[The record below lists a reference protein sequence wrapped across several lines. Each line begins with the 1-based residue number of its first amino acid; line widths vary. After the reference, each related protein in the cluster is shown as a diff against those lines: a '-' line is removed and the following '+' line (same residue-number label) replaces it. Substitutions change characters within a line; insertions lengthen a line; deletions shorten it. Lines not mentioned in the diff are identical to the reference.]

1 MILKTIYFNILNY
14 REGFMNKSKSTIL
27 KSAFLFII
35 LIISLSMIFIFSYK
49 NAKSFAEKPKAKNGV
64 LDLRNWDFKKQGI
77 AKLNGEWEFYYE
89 QLLTPEDLQNKSK
102 PIKTGLINI
111 PGNFLDY
118 MYKGQQL
125 KGQGYATYRLKVL
138 TNNAEELYAIKTE
151 YIQTAHKLWVNGKVI
166 AESGKVGKSKNET
179 VSKLAPELGA
189 FYVKTGEIEIVL
201 QTCNYYY
208 GVPQIDT
215 ILFGTEA
222 QISQY
227 RANNVGFDLFLFGST
242 LVAGIYNF
250 ALFLRRKK
258 DKATLYFSI
267 VCALVGLRTIL
278 VGERLIYNVFPNM
291 NYILDI
297 KLLLWTFFLYI
308 PIVVLFIDSFYPNLL
323 NKAIVRSSSIIGIVY
338 FFVILILP
346 TIYYNGLIILF
357 EIISTFLL
365 LYILYKLIYRYLT
378 QGQKC
383 EMVIIAIFLLFI
395 TRFNDILYEYSII
408 QTASYAPVGMLI
420 FIFAQSYALADR
432 FSMAFSDVEEM
443 TEKLKSI
450 DRLKDDFLASTSH
463 ELKTPLNGI
472 IGLSESLASGIY
484 DPSSNEQ
491 NDTLRL
497 IQASAKRLSNL
508 VNDIS
513 DFSKLKNNDVIL
525 NMNAVDIRQLTN
537 IVIKSCKPFLKNKEM
552 NIVNSIGIDMPWVY
566 GDENRIQQ
574 ILYNLIGNA
583 MKFTQYGEIKIS
595 AIEKENHLEITI
607 SDTGI
612 GIPEDQIENIFEPY
626 EQVKGINKKYGGTG
640 LGLHISKKLIYLHG
654 GEIRVK
660 SILNKGSKFIFTL
673 PKSKYISKCKE
684 ELQINLNTKAEEQV
698 YQIKEKQEDEFND
711 SKNNKRILIVDDEP
725 VNIKVLKN
733 FLEYEK
739 YTVITADNGKEA
751 INIVSNDTELDLAI
765 IDMMLPDMLGY
776 EICSLMREKY
786 SLLDLPILIMTAD
799 NRMESLVVSF
809 ECGANDYL
817 KKPFERSEML
827 ARVKT
832 LVELKQSVRKAINLQ
847 KEVASTTKQVKVLS
861 ENFEEN
867 KRKLS
872 EILEYDKLK
881 NEFFAN
887 ISHELRTPLN
897 VIWSS
902 VQLLQSINVNNS
914 AEGYDVN
921 KYLKI
926 MNQNSLRL
934 LRLINNLIDTTKIDS
949 GYLSL
954 NLVNGNIVYI
964 IEEITL
970 SAADYIKSQG
980 IELIFDTDVEEK
992 YIAFDIDKIE
1002 RIVLNILSNA
1012 IKFTEKNGTILV
1024 NIYDLGNKIRLSIK
1038 DTGIGIPEDKLDK
1051 IFERFVQVDKSFSR
1065 RSEGSGIGLALVKS
1079 LVEMQGGTIRAKS
1092 KLGEGSEFVVE
1103 LPVRLVEEDSEVSS
1117 YSVYESSN
1125 SKVER
1130 IQIEFSDIYE

>member
-1 MILKTIYFNILNY
+1 
-14 REGFMNKSKSTIL
+14 MNKSKTTIL
-27 KSAFLFII
+27 KSVFLFMI
-35 LIISLSMIFIFSYK
+35 LIISLSIIFIFSNK
-49 NAKSFAEKPKAKNGV
+49 NAKSFTEKPVAKDGV

-77 AKLNGEWEFYYE
+77 AKLDGQWEFYYDK
-89 QLLTPEDLQNKSK
+89 LSTPEDFQNKSK

-111 PGNFLDY
+111 PGNFINY
-118 MYKGQQL
+118 IYKGQPL
-125 KGQGYATYRLKVL
+125 GGQGYATYRLKVL
-138 TNNAEELYAIKTE
+138 TNNVEDLYAIKTE
-151 YIQTAHKLWVNGKVI
+151 YIQTSYKLWANGKVVTQ
-166 AESGKVGKSKNET
+166 SGKVGKSKTEM
-179 VSKLAPELGA
+179 VSKVAPGLGA
-189 FYVKTGEIEIVL
+189 FYNKTGEIEIVL

-215 ILFGTEA
+215 ILIGTEA
-222 QISQY
+222 QISEN
-227 RANNVGFDLFLFGST
+227 RAESMGFDLFLFGST

-278 VGERLIYNVFPNM
+278 VGERLIYNIFPNM
-291 NYILDI
+291 NYVLDL

-308 PIVVLFIDSFYPNLL
+308 PMLVLFIDSFYSNLL
-323 NKAIVRSSSIIGIVY
+323 NKAIVKGSSIIGIVY
-338 FFVILILP
+338 FFAILILP
-346 TIYYNGLIILF
+346 TIYYNDLVLPF
-357 EIISTFLL
+357 EIISNFLL
-365 LYILYKLIYRYLT
+365 LYILYKLIHRYFT
-378 QGQKC
+378 KGQKC

-395 TRFNDILYEYSII
+395 TRFNDVLYEYSII
-408 QTASYAPVGMLI
+408 QTGSYAPVGMLI

-432 FSMAFSDVEEM
+432 FSMAFSNVEEM

-450 DRLKDDFLASTSH
+450 DRLKDDFLAITSH

-472 IGLSESLASGIY
+472 IGLSESLVSGIY

-491 NDTLRL
+491 NETLRL

-508 VNDIS
+508 VNDIL
-513 DFSKLKNNDVIL
+513 DFSKLKNNDVNL
-525 NMNAVDIRQLTN
+525 NMKAVDIRQLTN
-537 IVIKSCKPFLKNKEM
+537 IVIKSCKPFLRNNEL
-552 NIVNSIGIDMPWVY
+552 NIVNSIGIDMTWAY

-583 MKFTQYGEIKIS
+583 MKFTQSGEIKIS
-595 AIEKENHLEITI
+595 AVEKENYLEITV

-612 GIPEDQIENIFEPY
+612 GIAEDQLENIFQPY
-626 EQVKGINKKYGGTG
+626 EQVEGINKNYGGTG
-640 LGLHISKKLIYLHG
+640 LGLHITKKLIHLHD
-654 GEIRVK
+654 GEIRVQ

-673 PKSKYISKCKE
+673 PKSKYLSKYGE
-684 ELQINLNTKAEEQV
+684 ELQVSLSNENEEQPC
-698 YQIKEKQEDEFND
+698 QIKEKQESEFSN
-711 SKNNKRILIVDDEP
+711 SKNNMRILIVDDEL

-739 YTVITADNGKEA
+739 YKIITATNGKEA
-751 INIVSNDTELDLAI
+751 INIISNDKELDLVI
-765 IDMMLPDMLGY
+765 LDMMLPDMLGY
-776 EICSLMREKY
+776 EICSLLREKY

-799 NRMESLVVSF
+799 NRTESLVVSF

-817 KKPFERSEML
+817 RKPFERSELL

-832 LVELKQSVRKAINLQ
+832 LIELKQSVRKAIKLQ
-847 KEVASTTKQVKVLS
+847 KEVASTTKQVEVLS

-872 EILEYDKLK
+872 EVLQYDKLK
-881 NEFFAN
+881 TEFFAN

-897 VIWSS
+897 VISSS
-902 VQLLQSINVNNS
+902 VQLLQSISLNNS

-926 MNQNSLRL
+926 MNQNVLRL
-934 LRLINNLIDTTKIDS
+934 LRLINNLIDTTKVDG

-954 NLVNGNIVYI
+954 NLLNGNIVYI

-970 SAADYIKSQG
+970 SAADYIKSKG

-992 YIAFDIDKIE
+992 YMAFDVDKVE

-1012 IKFTEKNGTILV
+1012 IKFTEKNGTIFV
-1024 NIYDLGNKIRLSIK
+1024 NLYDLGNKIQLSIK

-1051 IFERFVQVDKSFSR
+1051 IFERFAQVDKSLSR

-1079 LVEMQGGTIRAKS
+1079 LVEMQGGTIYAKS
-1092 KLGEGSEFVVE
+1092 KLGEGSEFIVE
-1103 LPVRLVEEDSEVSS
+1103 FPVTLVEEDGEVSS
-1117 YSVYESSN
+1117 YSAYESSN
-1125 SKVER
+1125 SKYVER

>member
-1 MILKTIYFNILNY
+1 
-14 REGFMNKSKSTIL
+14 MNKSKVTVL
-27 KSAFLFII
+27 RTAFL
-35 LIISLSMIFIFSYK
+35 LVALVISLSIVFIFSSK
-49 NAKSFAEKPKAKNGV
+49 NAKSINEKPVAKDGV
-64 LDLRNWDFKKQGI
+64 LDLRDWDFEKQGI
-77 AKLNGEWEFYYE
+77 AKLNGEWEFYYGK
-89 QLLTPEDLQNKSK
+89 LLTPEDFQNKNK
-102 PIKTGLINI
+102 PIKTGLLNI
-111 PGNFLDY
+111 PGSFNNYIYNGKPLDS
-118 MYKGQQL
+118 
-125 KGQGYATYRLKVL
+125 QGYATYRLKVL
-138 TNNAEELYAIKTE
+138 TNNVEDLYAIKTE
-151 YIQTAHKLWVNGKVI
+151 YIQTSHKLWANGRVV
-166 AESGKVGKSKNET
+166 AESGKVGKSKMEMI
-179 VSKLAPELGA
+179 SKVAPGVGA
-189 FYVKTGEIEIVL
+189 FYDKTGEIEIVL

-215 ILFGTEA
+215 ILLGTEA
-222 QISQY
+222 QISEY
-227 RANNVGFDLFLFGST
+227 RAEHMGFDLFLFGTT

-278 VGERLIYNVFPNM
+278 VGERLIYSIFPNM
-291 NYILDI
+291 NYVFDI
-297 KLLLWTFFLYI
+297 KLLLWTFFLYV
-308 PIVVLFIDSFYPNLL
+308 PMLVLFIDSFYPNLL
-323 NKAIVRSSSIIGIVY
+323 NKSVVKGSSIIGIVY
-338 FFVILILP
+338 FFVILMLP
-346 TIYYNGLIILF
+346 TIYYNGLILPF
-357 EIISTFLL
+357 EIISNFLL
-365 LYILYKLIYRYLT
+365 LYILYKLIYRYIT

-383 EMVIIAIFLLFI
+383 EVVIIAMFLLFI
-395 TRFNDILYEYSII
+395 TRLNDILYEYSII
-408 QTASYAPVGMLI
+408 QTGSYAPVGMLI
-420 FIFAQSYALADR
+420 FIFAQSYVLGDR
-432 FSMAFSDVEEM
+432 FSTAFSNIEKM

-450 DRLKDDFLASTSH
+450 DKLKDDFLASTSH

-472 IGLSESLASGIY
+472 IGLSESLVSGIY
-484 DPSSNEQ
+484 DPSNNEQ
-491 NDTLRL
+491 NETLRL

-508 VNDIS
+508 VNDIL
-513 DFSKLKNNDVIL
+513 DFSKLKNNDVVL
-525 NMNAVDIRQLTN
+525 YMKAVDIRQLTN
-537 IVIKSCKPFLKNKEM
+537 IVIKFCKPFLRNKKL
-552 NIVNSIGIDMPWVY
+552 NIVNSIGIDMPWAY

-574 ILYNLIGNA
+574 ILYNLIGNS

-595 AIEKENHLEITI
+595 AIERDNYLEITI
-607 SDTGI
+607 ADTGI
-612 GIPEDQIENIFEPY
+612 GMPKDQIDKIFEPY
-626 EQVKGINKKYGGTG
+626 EQVEGINKNYGGTG
-640 LGLHISKKLIYLHG
+640 LGLHITKKLIHLHG
-654 GEIRVK
+654 GEIRVH

-673 PKSKYISKCKE
+673 PKSNYLSRCKD
-684 ELQINLNTKAEEQV
+684 ELQVNLSNQTEEPV
-698 YQIKEKQEDEFND
+698 GQIKEKEENEFNN

-751 INIVSNDTELDLAI
+751 INIVSNDKEIDLVI
-765 IDMMLPDMLGY
+765 LDMMLPDMLGY
-776 EICSLMREKY
+776 EICSLLRERY
-786 SLLDLPILIMTAD
+786 SMLELPILIMTAD
-799 NRMESLVVSF
+799 NRTESLVVSF

-817 KKPFERSEML
+817 RKPFERSELL

-832 LVELKQSVRKAINLQ
+832 LVELKQSIGKTINLQ
-847 KEVASTTKQVKVLS
+847 KEVANTTKQVEVLS

-902 VQLLQSINVNNS
+902 VQLLQSISTNS
-914 AEGYDVN
+914 LEEKYDIN

-954 NLVNGNIVYI
+954 NLINGNIVYI

-992 YIAFDIDKIE
+992 YMAFDVDKIE

-1012 IKFTEKNGTILV
+1012 IKFTENNGSIFV
-1024 NIYDLGNKIRLSIK
+1024 NIYDLGDKIQLSIR
-1038 DTGIGIPEDKLDK
+1038 DTGIGIPEDKLDR

-1079 LVEMQGGTIRAKS
+1079 LVEMQGGTIHVKS
-1092 KLGEGSEFVVE
+1092 KLGEGSEFIVE
-1103 LPVRLVEEDSEVSS
+1103 LPVKLVEEDGEVSA
-1117 YSVYESSN
+1117 YSVYETSN

-1130 IQIEFSDIYE
+1130 IQIEFSDIYQ

>member
-1 MILKTIYFNILNY
+1 
-14 REGFMNKSKSTIL
+14 MNKSKVTVL
-27 KSAFLFII
+27 RSAFL
-35 LIISLSMIFIFSYK
+35 LIALVISLSIIFIFGNK
-49 NAKSFAEKPKAKNGV
+49 NAKSIAEKPVAKDGV
-64 LDLRNWDFKKQGI
+64 LDLRNWDFKKKGI
-77 AKLNGEWEFYYE
+77 AKLNGQWEFYYDK
-89 QLLTPEDLQNKSK
+89 LLIPEDFQNENK
-102 PIKTGLINI
+102 PIKTGLLNI
-111 PGNFLDY
+111 PGSFSSYIYNGQLLDN
-118 MYKGQQL
+118 
-125 KGQGYATYRLKVL
+125 QGYATYRLKVL
-138 TNNAEELYAIKTE
+138 TNNVEDLYAIKTE
-151 YIQTAHKLWVNGKVI
+151 YIQTSHKLWANGRVV
-166 AESGKVGKSKNET
+166 AESGKVGKSKTEM
-179 VSKLAPELGA
+179 VSKVAPAVGA
-189 FYVKTGEIEIVL
+189 FYDKTGEIEIVL

-215 ILFGTEA
+215 ILLGTEA
-222 QISQY
+222 QISEY
-227 RANNVGFDLFLFGST
+227 RAKHMGFDLFLFGST

-267 VCALVGLRTIL
+267 VCFLVGLRTIL
-278 VGERLIYNVFPNM
+278 VDERLIYSVFPNM
-291 NYILDI
+291 NYIFDI
-297 KLLLWTFFLYI
+297 KLLLWTFFLYV
-308 PIVVLFIDSFYPNLL
+308 PMLVLFINSFYPNLL
-323 NKAIVRSSSIIGIVY
+323 NKSVVKGSSIIGIVY
-338 FFVILILP
+338 FFVILMLP
-346 TIYYNGLIILF
+346 TIYYNGLIFPF
-357 EIISTFLL
+357 EIISNFLL
-365 LYILYKLIYRYLT
+365 LYILYKLVYRYIT
-378 QGQKC
+378 EGQKC
-383 EMVIIAIFLLFI
+383 EMVIVAIFLLFI
-395 TRFNDILYEYSII
+395 TRLNDILYEYSII
-408 QTASYAPVGMLI
+408 QTGSYAPVGMLI
-420 FIFAQSYALADR
+420 FIFAQSYVLADR
-432 FSMAFSDVEEM
+432 FSTTFSNIEEM

-450 DRLKDDFLASTSH
+450 DKLKDDFLASTSH

-472 IGLSESLASGIY
+472 IGLSESLVSGIY
-484 DPSSNEQ
+484 DPSNNEQ
-491 NDTLRL
+491 NETLEL

-508 VNDIS
+508 VNDIL
-513 DFSKLKNNDVIL
+513 DFSKLKNNDVNL
-525 NMNAVDIRQLTN
+525 YMRAVDIRQLTN
-537 IVIKSCKPFLKNKEM
+537 IVIKSCKPFLRNKKL
-552 NIVNSIGIDMPWVY
+552 NIVNSIGIDMPWAY

-583 MKFTQYGEIKIS
+583 MKFTHYGEIKIS
-595 AIEKENHLEITI
+595 AIEKDNYLEITI
-607 SDTGI
+607 SDTGM
-612 GIPEDQIENIFEPY
+612 GIPKDQIYKIFEPY
-626 EQVKGINKKYGGTG
+626 EQVEGINKNYGGTG
-640 LGLHISKKLIYLHG
+640 LGLHITKKLIHLHG
-654 GEIRVK
+654 GQIKVQ

-673 PKSKYISKCKE
+673 PKSDYLSRCKDE
-684 ELQINLNTKAEEQV
+684 SQVNLANQAEEPV
-698 YQIKEKQEDEFND
+698 GQIKEKEKNKFNN
-711 SKNNKRILIVDDEP
+711 SKDNKRILIVDDEP

-739 YTVITADNGKEA
+739 YTVISADNGKEA
-751 INIVSNDTELDLAI
+751 INIVSNDKELDLVI
-765 IDMMLPDMLGY
+765 LDMMLPDMLGY
-776 EICSLMREKY
+776 EICSLLREKY

-799 NRMESLVVSF
+799 NRTESLVVSF

-817 KKPFERSEML
+817 RKPFERSELL

-832 LVELKQSVRKAINLQ
+832 LIELKQSVRKAINLQ
-847 KEVASTTKQVKVLS
+847 KEVANTTKQVEVLS

-902 VQLLQSINVNNS
+902 VQLLQSINIGNS
-914 AEGYDVN
+914 QDGYDVN

-954 NLVNGNIVYI
+954 NLINGNIVYI
-964 IEEITL
+964 VEEITL

-992 YIAFDIDKIE
+992 YMAFDVDKIE

-1012 IKFTEKNGTILV
+1012 IKFTEKNGTIFV
-1024 NIYDLGNKIRLSIK
+1024 NIYDLGDKIQLSIR

-1051 IFERFVQVDKSFSR
+1051 IFERFVQVDKSLSR

-1079 LVEMQGGTIRAKS
+1079 LVEMQGGTIHAKS

-1103 LPVRLVEEDSEVSS
+1103 LPAKLVEEDGEVNA
-1117 YSVYESSN
+1117 YSVYDSSN

>member
-1 MILKTIYFNILNY
+1 
-14 REGFMNKSKSTIL
+14 MNKSKVTIL
-27 KSAFLFII
+27 RSAFLFII
-35 LIISLSMIFIFSYK
+35 LTISLFIIFIFSNK
-49 NAKSFAEKPKAKNGV
+49 NDKSITEKPVAKDGI

-77 AKLNGEWEFYYE
+77 VKLDGEWEFYYDN
-89 QLLTPEDLQNKSK
+89 LLTPEDFQNKNK

-111 PGNFLDY
+111 PGNFISY
-118 MYKGQQL
+118 IYKGHPL
-125 KGQGYATYRLKVL
+125 KSQGYATYRLKVL
-138 TNNAEELYAIKTE
+138 TNNIEDLYAIKTE
-151 YIQTAHKLWVNGKVI
+151 YIQTSHKLWANGRVV
-166 AESGKVGKSKNET
+166 AQSGEVGKSKAEA
-179 VSKLAPELGA
+179 VSKVAPGLGA
-189 FYVKTGEIEIVL
+189 FYDKTGEIEIVL
-201 QTCNYYY
+201 QTCNYSY

-215 ILFGTEA
+215 ILLGTEA
-222 QISQY
+222 QISEY
-227 RANNVGFDLFLFGST
+227 RARSIGFDLFLFGST
-242 LVAGIYNF
+242 IVAGIYNF

-278 VGERLIYNVFPNM
+278 VGERLIYNVFPNL

-308 PIVVLFIDSFYPNLL
+308 PILVLFIDSFYPKLL
-323 NKAIVRSSSIIGIVY
+323 NKNIVKGSNIIGIVY

-346 TIYYNGLIILF
+346 TIYYNGLVLPF
-357 EIISTFLL
+357 EIISDFLL
-365 LYILYKLIYRYLT
+365 LYILYRLIYRYFT

-383 EMVIIAIFLLFI
+383 EMVIVAMFLLFI
-395 TRFNDILYEYSII
+395 TRINDILYEYSMI
-408 QTASYAPVGMLI
+408 QTGSYAPVGMLI

-443 TEKLKSI
+443 TEKLKSV
-450 DRLKDDFLASTSH
+450 DRLKNEFLASTSH

-472 IGLSESLASGIY
+472 IGLSESLTSGIY
-484 DPSSNEQ
+484 DPSGNEQ
-491 NDTLRL
+491 KETIRL
-497 IQASAKRLSNL
+497 IEASAKRLSNL
-508 VNDIS
+508 VNDIL
-513 DFSKLKNNDVIL
+513 DFSKLKNNDVTL
-525 NMNAVDIRQLTN
+525 NMKAVDIRQLTN
-537 IVIKSCKPFLKNKEM
+537 IVIKFCKPFLRNKEL
-552 NIVNSIGIDMPWVY
+552 NIVNSIGIDIPWAY

-583 MKFTQYGEIKIS
+583 MKFTQYGEIRIS
-595 AIEKENHLEITI
+595 AIEKENYLEITI
-607 SDTGI
+607 ADTGI
-612 GIPEDQIENIFEPY
+612 GIPEDQIKNIFEPY
-626 EQVKGINKKYGGTG
+626 EQVGGINKNYGGTG
-640 LGLHISKKLIYLHG
+640 LGLHITKKLVHLHG

-660 SILNKGSKFIFTL
+660 STLNKGSKFIFTL
-673 PKSKYISKCKE
+673 PRSTYLSKCE
-684 ELQINLNTKAEEQV
+684 DELQINLNNQTEESV
-698 YQIKEKQEDEFND
+698 SDIKKEENELNN
-711 SKNNKRILIVDDEP
+711 SKDNKRILIVDDEP

-739 YTVITADNGKEA
+739 YTVITADSGKEA
-751 INIVSNDTELDLAI
+751 INIVSNDKELDLVI
-765 IDMMLPDMLGY
+765 LDMMMPDMLGY

-799 NRMESLVVSF
+799 NRTESLVVSF

-817 KKPFERSEML
+817 RKPFERSEML
-827 ARVKT
+827 VRVKT
-832 LVELKQSVRKAINLQ
+832 LIELKKSVRKAINLQ
-847 KEVASTTKQVKVLS
+847 KEVATTTKQVEVLS

-872 EILEYDKLK
+872 EVLEYDKLK

-902 VQLLQSINVNNS
+902 VQLLQSININESVK
-914 AEGYDVN
+914 GYDVN

-934 LRLINNLIDTTKIDS
+934 LRLINNLIDTTKIDG

-992 YIAFDIDKIE
+992 YMAFDVDKIE

-1012 IKFTEKNGTILV
+1012 IKFTERNGAIFV
-1024 NIYDLGNKIRLSIK
+1024 NIYDLGDRIQLAIR

-1079 LVEMQGGTIRAKS
+1079 LVEMQGGTIYAKS
-1092 KLGEGSEFVVE
+1092 KLGEGSEFVIE
-1103 LPVRLVEEDSEVSS
+1103 LPVKLIKEESEVSS
-1117 YSVYESSN
+1117 YSVYEPSN

>member
-1 MILKTIYFNILNY
+1 
-14 REGFMNKSKSTIL
+14 MNKSKVTVL
-27 KSAFLFII
+27 RSAFL
-35 LIISLSMIFIFSYK
+35 LIALVISLSIIFIFSNK
-49 NAKSFAEKPKAKNGV
+49 NAKSIAEKPVAKDGV
-64 LDLRNWDFKKQGI
+64 LDLRNWDFKKKGI
-77 AKLNGEWEFYYE
+77 AKLNGQWEFYYDK
-89 QLLTPEDLQNKSK
+89 LLIPEDFQNENK
-102 PIKTGLINI
+102 PIKTGLLNI
-111 PGNFLDY
+111 PGSFSSYIYNGQLLDN
-118 MYKGQQL
+118 
-125 KGQGYATYRLKVL
+125 QGYATYRLKVL
-138 TNNAEELYAIKTE
+138 TNNVEDLYAIKTE
-151 YIQTAHKLWVNGKVI
+151 YIQTSHKLWANGRVV
-166 AESGKVGKSKNET
+166 AESGKVGKSKTEM
-179 VSKLAPELGA
+179 VSKVAPAVGA
-189 FYVKTGEIEIVL
+189 FYDKTGEIEIVL

-215 ILFGTEA
+215 ILLGTEA
-222 QISQY
+222 QISEY
-227 RANNVGFDLFLFGST
+227 RAKHMGFDLFLFGST

-267 VCALVGLRTIL
+267 VCFLVGLRTIL
-278 VGERLIYNVFPNM
+278 VGERLIYSVFPNM
-291 NYILDI
+291 NYIFDI
-297 KLLLWTFFLYI
+297 KLLLWTFFLYV
-308 PIVVLFIDSFYPNLL
+308 PMLVLFINSFYPNLL
-323 NKAIVRSSSIIGIVY
+323 NKSVVKGSSIIGIVY

-346 TIYYNGLIILF
+346 TIYYNGLILPF
-357 EIISTFLL
+357 EIISNFLL
-365 LYILYKLIYRYLT
+365 LYILYKLIYRYIT
-378 QGQKC
+378 EGQKW
-383 EMVIIAIFLLFI
+383 EMVIVAIFLLFI
-395 TRFNDILYEYSII
+395 TRLNDILYEYSII
-408 QTASYAPVGMLI
+408 QTGSYAPVGMLI
-420 FIFAQSYALADR
+420 FIFAQSYVLADR
-432 FSMAFSDVEEM
+432 FSTTFSNIEEM

-450 DRLKDDFLASTSH
+450 DKLKDDFLASTSH

-472 IGLSESLASGIY
+472 IGLSESLVSGIY
-484 DPSSNEQ
+484 DPSNNEQ
-491 NDTLRL
+491 NETLEL

-508 VNDIS
+508 VNDIL
-513 DFSKLKNNDVIL
+513 DFSKLKNNDVNL
-525 NMNAVDIRQLTN
+525 YMKAVDIRQLTN
-537 IVIKSCKPFLKNKEM
+537 IVIKSCKPFLRNKKL
-552 NIVNSIGIDMPWVY
+552 NIVNSIGIDMPWAY

-583 MKFTQYGEIKIS
+583 MKFTHYGEIKIS
-595 AIEKENHLEITI
+595 AIEKDNYLEITI
-607 SDTGI
+607 SDTGM
-612 GIPEDQIENIFEPY
+612 GIPKDQIYKIFEPY
-626 EQVKGINKKYGGTG
+626 EQVEGINKNYGGTG
-640 LGLHISKKLIYLHG
+640 LGLHITKKLIHLHG
-654 GEIRVK
+654 GQIKVQ

-673 PKSKYISKCKE
+673 PKSDYLSRCKDE
-684 ELQINLNTKAEEQV
+684 SQVNLANQAEEPV
-698 YQIKEKQEDEFND
+698 GQIKEKEKNEFNN
-711 SKNNKRILIVDDEP
+711 SKDNKRILIVDDEP

-739 YTVITADNGKEA
+739 YTVISADNGKEA
-751 INIVSNDTELDLAI
+751 INIVSNDKELDLVI
-765 IDMMLPDMLGY
+765 LDMMLPDMLGY
-776 EICSLMREKY
+776 EICNLLREKY

-799 NRMESLVVSF
+799 NRTESLVVSF

-817 KKPFERSEML
+817 RKPFERSELL

-832 LVELKQSVRKAINLQ
+832 LIELKQSVRKAINLQ
-847 KEVASTTKQVKVLS
+847 KEVANTTKQVEVLS

-902 VQLLQSINVNNS
+902 VQLLQSINIGNPQD
-914 AEGYDVN
+914 GYDVN

-954 NLVNGNIVYI
+954 NLINGNIVYI
-964 IEEITL
+964 VEEITL

-992 YIAFDIDKIE
+992 YMAFDVDKIE

-1012 IKFTEKNGTILV
+1012 IKFTEKNGTIFV
-1024 NIYDLGNKIRLSIK
+1024 NIYNLGDKIQLSIR

-1051 IFERFVQVDKSFSR
+1051 IFERFVQVDKSLSR

-1079 LVEMQGGTIRAKS
+1079 LVEMQGGTIHAKS

-1103 LPVRLVEEDSEVSS
+1103 LPAKLVEEDGEVNA
-1117 YSVYESSN
+1117 YSVYDSSN

>member
-1 MILKTIYFNILNY
+1 
-14 REGFMNKSKSTIL
+14 MNKSKTTIL

-35 LIISLSMIFIFSYK
+35 LIICLSIIFIFGNK
-49 NAKSFAEKPKAKNGV
+49 NVKSFTEEPVSKDGV
-64 LDLRNWDFKKQGI
+64 LDLRNWDFDKQGI
-77 AKLNGEWEFYYE
+77 AKLNGQWEFYYDK
-89 QLLTPEDLQNKSK
+89 LLTPEDFQSKNK
-102 PIKTGLINI
+102 PVKTGLLNI
-111 PGNFLDY
+111 PGNFINY
-118 MYKGQQL
+118 IYKGQPL
-125 KGQGYATYRLKVL
+125 SGQGYATYRLKVL
-138 TNNAEELYAIKTE
+138 TNNVEDLYAIKTE
-151 YIQTAHKLWVNGKVI
+151 YIQTSYKLWVNGKVVTQ
-166 AESGKVGKSKNET
+166 SGKVGKSKTEM
-179 VSKLAPELGA
+179 VSKVAPGLGA
-189 FYVKTGEIEIVL
+189 FYDKTGEIEIVL

-215 ILFGTEA
+215 ILLGTEA
-222 QISQY
+222 QISEN
-227 RANNVGFDLFLFGST
+227 RARSMGFDLFLFGST

-278 VGERLIYNVFPNM
+278 VGERLIYNIFPNM
-291 NYILDI
+291 NYILDL

-308 PIVVLFIDSFYPNLL
+308 PMLVLFIDSFYPKLL
-323 NKAIVRSSSIIGIVY
+323 NKVIVKGSSIIGIVY

-346 TIYYNGLIILF
+346 TIYYNDLILPF
-357 EIISTFLL
+357 EIISNFLL
-365 LYILYKLIYRYLT
+365 LYILYKLIHRYFT
-378 QGQKC
+378 EGQKC

-408 QTASYAPVGMLI
+408 QTGSYAPVGMLI

-432 FSMAFSDVEEM
+432 FSMAFSNVEEM

-450 DRLKDDFLASTSH
+450 DRLKDDFLAITSH

-472 IGLSESLASGIY
+472 IGLSESLVSGIY

-491 NDTLRL
+491 NETLRL

-508 VNDIS
+508 VNDIL
-513 DFSKLKNNDVIL
+513 DFSKLKNNDVNL
-525 NMNAVDIRQLTN
+525 NMKAVDIRQLTN
-537 IVIKSCKPFLKNKEM
+537 IVIKSCNPFLRNKDL
-552 NIVNSIGIDMPWVY
+552 NIVNSIGIDMPWAY

-595 AIEKENHLEITI
+595 AVEKENYLEITI

-612 GIPEDQIENIFEPY
+612 GISEHQLENIFQPY
-626 EQVKGINKKYGGTG
+626 EQVEGINKNYGGTG
-640 LGLHISKKLIYLHG
+640 LGLHITKKLIHLHG
-654 GEIRVK
+654 GEIRVQ

-673 PKSKYISKCKE
+673 PKSKYLSKYGD
-684 ELQINLNTKAEEQV
+684 ELQVNLNNENEEQV
-698 YQIKEKQEDEFND
+698 CQIKEKQENKFND
-711 SKNNKRILIVDDEP
+711 SKNNNRILIVDDEP
-725 VNIKVLKN
+725 ANIKVLRN

-739 YTVITADNGKEA
+739 YTVITATNGKEA
-751 INIVSNDTELDLAI
+751 INITSNDKELDLVI
-765 IDMMLPDMLGY
+765 LDMMLPDMLGY
-776 EICSLMREKY
+776 EICSLLREKY

-799 NRMESLVVSF
+799 NRTESLVVSF

-817 KKPFERSEML
+817 TKPFERSELL
-827 ARVKT
+827 ARAKT
-832 LVELKQSVRKAINLQ
+832 LIELKQSVRKAIKLQ
-847 KEVASTTKQVKVLS
+847 KEVVSTTKQVEVLS

-881 NEFFAN
+881 TEFFAN

-902 VQLLQSINVNNS
+902 VQLLQSINLSNS
-914 AEGYDVN
+914 VEGYDIN

-934 LRLINNLIDTTKIDS
+934 LRLINNLIDTTKVDG

-954 NLVNGNIVYI
+954 NLLNGNIVYI

-970 SAADYIKSQG
+970 SAADYIKSKG

-992 YIAFDIDKIE
+992 YMAFDVDKIE

-1012 IKFTEKNGTILV
+1012 IKFTEKNGTIFV
-1024 NIYDLGNKIRLSIK
+1024 NLYDLGNKIQLSIK

-1051 IFERFVQVDKSFSR
+1051 IFERFAQVDKSLSR

-1079 LVEMQGGTIRAKS
+1079 LIEMQGGTIYAKS
-1092 KLGEGSEFVVE
+1092 KLGEGSEFIVE
-1103 LPVRLVEEDSEVSS
+1103 LPVTLVEEDGEVSS
-1117 YSVYESSN
+1117 YSAYESSN
-1125 SKVER
+1125 SKYVER

>member
-1 MILKTIYFNILNY
+1 
-14 REGFMNKSKSTIL
+14 MNKSKVTVL
-27 KSAFLFII
+27 RSAFL
-35 LIISLSMIFIFSYK
+35 LIALVISLSIIFIFSNK
-49 NAKSFAEKPKAKNGV
+49 NAKSIAEKPVAKDGV
-64 LDLRNWDFKKQGI
+64 LDLRNWDFKKKGI
-77 AKLNGEWEFYYE
+77 AKLNGQWEFYYDK
-89 QLLTPEDLQNKSK
+89 LLIPEDFQNENK
-102 PIKTGLINI
+102 PIKTGLLNI
-111 PGNFLDY
+111 PGSFSSYIYNGQLLDN
-118 MYKGQQL
+118 
-125 KGQGYATYRLKVL
+125 QGYATYRLKVL
-138 TNNAEELYAIKTE
+138 TNNVEDLYAIKTE
-151 YIQTAHKLWVNGKVI
+151 YIQTSHKLWANGRVV
-166 AESGKVGKSKNET
+166 AESGKVGKSKTEM
-179 VSKLAPELGA
+179 VSKVAPAVGA
-189 FYVKTGEIEIVL
+189 FYDKTGEIEIVL

-215 ILFGTEA
+215 ILLGTEA
-222 QISQY
+222 QISEY
-227 RANNVGFDLFLFGST
+227 RAKHMGFDLFLFGST

-267 VCALVGLRTIL
+267 VCFLVGLRTIL
-278 VGERLIYNVFPNM
+278 VGERLIYSVFPNM
-291 NYILDI
+291 NYIFDI
-297 KLLLWTFFLYI
+297 KLLLWTFFLYV
-308 PIVVLFIDSFYPNLL
+308 PMLVLFINSFYPNLL
-323 NKAIVRSSSIIGIVY
+323 NKSVVKGSSIIGIVY

-346 TIYYNGLIILF
+346 TIYYNGLILPF
-357 EIISTFLL
+357 EIISNFLL
-365 LYILYKLIYRYLT
+365 LYILYKLIYRYIT
-378 QGQKC
+378 EGQKW
-383 EMVIIAIFLLFI
+383 EMVIVAIFLLFI
-395 TRFNDILYEYSII
+395 TRLNDILYEYSII
-408 QTASYAPVGMLI
+408 QTGSYAPVGMLI
-420 FIFAQSYALADR
+420 FIFAQSYVLADR
-432 FSMAFSDVEEM
+432 FSTTFSNIEEM

-450 DRLKDDFLASTSH
+450 DKLKDDFLASTSH

-472 IGLSESLASGIY
+472 IGLSESLVSGIY
-484 DPSSNEQ
+484 DPSNNEQ
-491 NDTLRL
+491 NETLEL

-508 VNDIS
+508 VNDIL
-513 DFSKLKNNDVIL
+513 DFSKLKNNDVNL
-525 NMNAVDIRQLTN
+525 YMKAVDIRQLTN
-537 IVIKSCKPFLKNKEM
+537 IVIKSCKPFLRNKKL
-552 NIVNSIGIDMPWVY
+552 NIVNSIGIDMPWAY

-583 MKFTQYGEIKIS
+583 MKFTHYGEIKIS
-595 AIEKENHLEITI
+595 AIEKDNYLEITI
-607 SDTGI
+607 SDTGM
-612 GIPEDQIENIFEPY
+612 GIPKDQIYKIFEPY
-626 EQVKGINKKYGGTG
+626 EQVEGINKNYGGTG
-640 LGLHISKKLIYLHG
+640 LGLHITKKLIHLHG
-654 GEIRVK
+654 GQIKVQ

-673 PKSKYISKCKE
+673 PKSDYLSRCKDE
-684 ELQINLNTKAEEQV
+684 SQVNLANQAEEPV
-698 YQIKEKQEDEFND
+698 GQIKEKEKNEFNN
-711 SKNNKRILIVDDEP
+711 SKDNKRILIVDDEP

-739 YTVITADNGKEA
+739 YTVISADNGKEA
-751 INIVSNDTELDLAI
+751 INIVSNDKELDLVI
-765 IDMMLPDMLGY
+765 LDMMLPDMLGY
-776 EICSLMREKY
+776 EICSLLREKY

-799 NRMESLVVSF
+799 NRTESLVVSF

-817 KKPFERSEML
+817 RKPFERSELL

-832 LVELKQSVRKAINLQ
+832 LIELKQSVRKAINLQ
-847 KEVASTTKQVKVLS
+847 KEVANTTKQVEVLS

-902 VQLLQSINVNNS
+902 VQLLQSINIGNPQD
-914 AEGYDVN
+914 GYDVN

-954 NLVNGNIVYI
+954 NLINGNIVYI
-964 IEEITL
+964 VEEITL

-992 YIAFDIDKIE
+992 YMAFDVDKIE

-1012 IKFTEKNGTILV
+1012 IKFTEKNGTIFV
-1024 NIYDLGNKIRLSIK
+1024 NIYNLGDKIQLSIR

-1051 IFERFVQVDKSFSR
+1051 IFERFVQVDKSLSR

-1079 LVEMQGGTIRAKS
+1079 LVEMQGGTIHAKS

-1103 LPVRLVEEDSEVSS
+1103 LPAKLVEEDGEVNA
-1117 YSVYESSN
+1117 YSVYDSSN

>member
-1 MILKTIYFNILNY
+1 
-14 REGFMNKSKSTIL
+14 MNKFKSTIL
-27 KSAFLFII
+27 RSAFLFMI
-35 LIISLSMIFIFSYK
+35 LIISLSIIFIFSNK
-49 NAKSFAEKPKAKNGV
+49 NAKSFNEKPAAKDGI

-77 AKLNGEWEFYYE
+77 AKLNGQWEFYYDK
-89 QLLTPEDLQNKSK
+89 LLTPEEFQSESK

-111 PGNFLDY
+111 PGNFINY
-118 MYKGQQL
+118 MYNGKPL
-125 KGQGYATYRLKVL
+125 SGQGYATYRLKVL
-138 TNNAEELYAIKTE
+138 TNNVEDLYAIKTE
-151 YIQTAHKLWVNGKVI
+151 YIQTSHKLWANGKVV
-166 AESGKVGKSKNET
+166 AQSGKVGKSKTEM
-179 VSKLAPELGA
+179 VPKVAPGVGA
-189 FYVKTGEIEIVL
+189 FYDKTGEIEIVL

-215 ILFGTEA
+215 ILIGTEA
-222 QISQY
+222 QISEY
-227 RANNVGFDLFLFGST
+227 RAKSMGFDLFLFGST

-278 VGERLIYNVFPNM
+278 VGERIIYTIFPNM
-291 NYILDI
+291 NYILDLR
-297 KLLLWTFFLYI
+297 LLLWTFFLYI
-308 PIVVLFIDSFYPNLL
+308 PMLVLFIDSFYPNLL
-323 NKAIVRSSSIIGIVY
+323 NKAIVKGSSIIGIVY
-338 FFVILILP
+338 FFAILILP
-346 TIYYNGLIILF
+346 TIYYNEIILPV
-357 EIISTFLL
+357 EIISNFLL
-365 LYILYKLIYRYLT
+365 LYILYKLIHRYFT
-378 QGQKC
+378 KGQKC

-408 QTASYAPVGMLI
+408 QTGSYSSLGMLI

-432 FSMAFSDVEEM
+432 FSMAFSNVEEM

-463 ELKTPLNGI
+463 ELKTPLSGI
-472 IGLSESLASGIY
+472 IGLSESLVSGIY

-491 NDTLRL
+491 NETLRL
-497 IQASAKRLSNL
+497 IQSSAKRLSNL
-508 VNDIS
+508 VNDIL
-513 DFSKLKNNDVIL
+513 DFSKLKNNDVNLHIK
-525 NMNAVDIRQLTN
+525 AVDIRQLTN
-537 IVIKSCKPFLKNKEM
+537 IVIKSCKPFLRNKDL
-552 NIVNSIGIDMPWVY
+552 NIVNSIGIDMTWVY

-583 MKFTQYGEIKIS
+583 MKFTQSGEIKIS
-595 AIEKENHLEITI
+595 AVEKENYLEITI

-612 GIPEDQIENIFEPY
+612 GIEQHQLNNIFEPY
-626 EQVKGINKKYGGTG
+626 EQAKGIDKKYGGTG
-640 LGLHISKKLIYLHG
+640 LGLHITKKLIQLHG
-654 GEIRVK
+654 GEIGAQ

-673 PKSKYISKCKE
+673 PKSNYLSKYGD
-684 ELQINLNTKAEEQV
+684 ELQINLSNENEEQV
-698 YQIKEKQEDEFND
+698 CQIKEKQEKELSN
-711 SKNNKRILIVDDEP
+711 SKNNMRILIVDDEL

-739 YTVITADNGKEA
+739 YTVITATNGKEA
-751 INIVSNDTELDLAI
+751 INIISNDKELDLVI
-765 IDMMLPDMLGY
+765 LDMMLPDMLGY
-776 EICSLMREKY
+776 EICSLLREKY

-799 NRMESLVVSF
+799 NRTESLVVSF

-817 KKPFERSEML
+817 RKPFERSEL
-827 ARVKT
+827 LVRVKT
-832 LVELKQSVRKAINLQ
+832 LIELKQSVRKAIKLQ
-847 KEVASTTKQVKVLS
+847 KEVASTTKQVEVLS

-872 EILEYDKLK
+872 QMLEYDKLK
-881 NEFFAN
+881 TEFFAN

-902 VQLLQSINVNNS
+902 VQLLRSINLNNS
-914 AEGYDVN
+914 VEGYDVN

-926 MNQNSLRL
+926 MNQNSMRL
-934 LRLINNLIDTTKIDS
+934 LRLINNLIDTTKVDG

-954 NLVNGNIVYI
+954 NLLNGNIVYI

-980 IELIFDTDVEEK
+980 IELIFDTEVEEK
-992 YIAFDIDKIE
+992 YMAFDVDKVE

-1012 IKFTEKNGTILV
+1012 IKFTEKNGTIFV
-1024 NIYDLGNKIRLSIK
+1024 NLYNLGNKIQLSIK

-1051 IFERFVQVDKSFSR
+1051 IFERFAQVDKSLSR

-1079 LVEMQGGTIRAKS
+1079 LVEMQGGTIYAKS
-1092 KLGEGSEFVVE
+1092 KLGEGSEFIVE
-1103 LPVRLVEEDSEVSS
+1103 LPVTLVEEDSEVSS

-1125 SKVER
+1125 SKYIER